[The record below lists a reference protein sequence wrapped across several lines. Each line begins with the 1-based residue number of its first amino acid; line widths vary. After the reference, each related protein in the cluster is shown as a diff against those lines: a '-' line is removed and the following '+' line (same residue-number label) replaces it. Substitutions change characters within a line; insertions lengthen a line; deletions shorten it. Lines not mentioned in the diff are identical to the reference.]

1 MDTNKSIISLS
12 HNDLDGIGCQV
23 VLRWQYTNV
32 YYKTISYNRIYD
44 TLVELDN
51 NLDYD
56 RTKSQIFIS
65 DLSLKPNEILLL
77 KTICEK
83 NPDVKIIL
91 ADHHIRTPDIV
102 ELYKSFPKNFID
114 LHTEQQCSAMILFYY
129 FGVNNNKIR
138 ELIELV
144 NSYDLWLVDRPNF
157 MDALILN
164 EIYESMSHQ
173 DFFNSIGF
181 YGNIKEDITRKIDKS
196 KTKIQSF
203 QDGIVQNNY
212 IYYNDKIVVAH
223 IDRYK
228 SILQY
233 YLDRPISVI
242 ISSNFNFS
250 VRLSNSLKDYELI
263 DIRNVFFEYFNERK
277 YNYYYAHKQVF
288 GFNSTETTVIDD
300 IDSFLLFIGEKFN

>member
-91 ADHHIRTPDIV
+91 ADHHIRTSDII

-129 FGVNNNKIR
+129 FGINNNKIR
-138 ELIELV
+138 ELIENI

-157 MDALILN
+157 IDSLILN

-181 YGNIKEDITRKIDKS
+181 YGNVKEDISRKMEKTKS
-196 KTKIQSF
+196 KIQSF
-203 QDGIVQNNY
+203 QDGISQNNY

-250 VRLSNSLKDYELI
+250 VRLSNILKDYELI
-263 DIRNVFFEYFNERK
+263 DIRNTFFEYFKSKN

-288 GFNSTETTVIDD
+288 GFNSTEMTVIDD